1 MQRFLITF
9 ALLIALPLGAAA
21 RDHKFGETST
31 ASFFGRAQH
40 VLARDE
46 WSPSAHSDVLLK
58 IPALHSILERFEEK
72 PGLGLIIR
80 HPGEAGGKAWAEEVR
95 RWLVANGI
103 PADRIHLHIGARRAD
118 QLELRIARL

>member
-1 MQRFLITF
+1 MQRLLITF
-9 ALLIALPLGAAA
+9 ALLAALPLGAAA

-31 ASFFGRAQH
+31 STFFGRSQH

-46 WSPSAHSDVLLK
+46 WVPAAHSDVLLK

-72 PGLGLIIR
+72 PGFGLIIR